1 MTLLEKHPIRIL
13 HVLYAMNTGGIQTWL
28 MQILRHIDRDRLQM
42 DFLVHILYPCA
53 YTEEILALGNQ
64 IILCPHPREYMWQ
77 PWQYDR
83 TFKQLL
89 RQHGSYHIVHSHT
102 AHFNG
107 YVLRLARQ
115 AGIPVRIA
123 HSHNDSFYAD
133 AKEPLHRRLYIAFTK
148 SLISRSAT
156 MGLAASDQAAAYL
169 FGENWQS
176 DRRWQVLY
184 CSLDLT
190 PFRQQ
195 IDPVAVRAEF
205 NIPEDAFVIGH
216 VGRFVEQKNPL
227 FLIEIVAE
235 VAKLEPKRY
244 LFLVGNGS
252 LQSEIEAKVQQ
263 VGLSDRVIFAGIRSD
278 VPRLML
284 GAVDVFLFP
293 SLYEGLGLVLIE
305 AQAAG
310 VPCVLSDVV
319 PQEADLIEPLMHR
332 MSLSRSASAWAQ
344 AVVAARRNKC
354 TIARSDALAIVENS
368 PFNIDIGAKNLV
380 EFYESKV
387 SIY

>member
-1 MTLLEKHPIRIL
+1 MRLLEQHSIRIL
-13 HVLYAMNTGGIQTWL
+13 HVLYAMNTGGIETWL
-28 MQILRHIDRDRLQM
+28 MQILRHTDRERLQM
-42 DFLVHILYPCA
+42 DFLVHVIYPCA
-53 YTEEILALGNQ
+53 YTEEIRALGSQ
-64 IILCPHPREYMWQ
+64 IILCPHPRQYVRQ

-89 RQHGSYHIVHSHT
+89 RQHGSYHIIHAHT

-133 AKEPLHRRLYIAFTK
+133 ARDPLHRRLYIAFTK
-148 SLISRSAT
+148 SLISRYAT
-156 MGLAASDQAAAYL
+156 MGLAASDRAAAYL
-169 FGENWQS
+169 FGGNWQS

-235 VAKLEPKRY
+235 VAKLEPKTY
-244 LFLVGNGS
+244 LLLVGNGS
-252 LQSEIEAKVQQ
+252 LQSEMEAKVQQ

-284 GAVDVFLFP
+284 GAMDVFLFP

-310 VPCVLSDVV
+310 LPCVLSDIV
-319 PQEADLIEPLMHR
+319 PEEADLIESLMHR
-332 MSLSRSASAWAQ
+332 MSLSLSASAWAQ
-344 AVVAARRNKC
+344 AVVAARSNQC
-354 TIARSDALAIVENS
+354 AIARSDALAIVENS
-368 PFNIDIGAKNLV
+368 PFNIDIGVKKLV
-380 EFYESKV
+380 KVYESKV
-387 SIY
+387 SIG

>member
-1 MTLLEKHPIRIL
+1 MRLLEQHSIRIL
-13 HVLYAMNTGGIQTWL
+13 HVLYAMNTGGIETWL
-28 MQILRHIDRDRLQM
+28 MQILRHTDRERLQM
-42 DFLVHILYPCA
+42 DFLVHVIYPCA
-53 YTEEILALGNQ
+53 YTEEIRALGSQ
-64 IILCPHPREYMWQ
+64 IILCPHPRQYVRQ

-89 RQHGSYHIVHSHT
+89 RQHGSYHIIHAHT

-133 AKEPLHRRLYIAFTK
+133 ARDPLHRRLYIAFTK
-148 SLISRSAT
+148 SLISRYAT
-156 MGLAASDQAAAYL
+156 MGLAASDRAAAYL
-169 FGENWQS
+169 FGANWQS

-235 VAKLEPKRY
+235 VAKLEPKTY
-244 LFLVGNGS
+244 LLLVGNGS
-252 LQSEIEAKVQQ
+252 LQSEMEAKVQQ

-284 GAVDVFLFP
+284 GAMDVFLFP

-310 VPCVLSDVV
+310 LPCVLSDLV
-319 PQEADLIEPLMHR
+319 PEEADLIESLMHR
-332 MSLSRSASAWAQ
+332 MSLSLSASAWAQ
-344 AVVAARRNKC
+344 AVVAARSNQSA
-354 TIARSDALAIVENS
+354 IARSDALALVENS
-368 PFNIDIGAKNLV
+368 PFNIDIGVKKLV
-380 EFYESKV
+380 KVYESKV
-387 SIY
+387 SIC

>member
-1 MTLLEKHPIRIL
+1 MRLLEQHSIRIL
-13 HVLYAMNTGGIQTWL
+13 HVLYAMNTGGIETWL
-28 MQILRHIDRDRLQM
+28 MQILRHTDRERLQM
-42 DFLVHILYPCA
+42 DFLVHVIYPCA
-53 YTEEILALGNQ
+53 YTEEIRALGSQ
-64 IILCPHPREYMWQ
+64 IILCPHPRQYVRQ

-89 RQHGSYHIVHSHT
+89 RQHGSYHIIHAHT

-133 AKEPLHRRLYIAFTK
+133 ARDPLHRRLYIAFTK
-148 SLISRSAT
+148 SLISRYAT
-156 MGLAASDQAAAYL
+156 MGLAASDRAAAYL
-169 FGENWQS
+169 FGGNWQS

-235 VAKLEPKRY
+235 VAKLEPKTY
-244 LFLVGNGS
+244 LLLVGNGS
-252 LQSEIEAKVQQ
+252 LQSEMEAKVQQ

-284 GAVDVFLFP
+284 GAMDVFLFP

-310 VPCVLSDVV
+310 LPCVLSDIV
-319 PQEADLIEPLMHR
+319 PEEADLIESLMHR
-332 MSLSRSASAWAQ
+332 MSLSLSASAWAQ
-344 AVVAARRNKC
+344 AVVAARSNQC
-354 TIARSDALAIVENS
+354 AIARSDALAIVENS
-368 PFNIDIGAKNLV
+368 PFNIDIGVKKLV
-380 EFYESKV
+380 KVYESKV
-387 SIY
+387 SIC